1 MTATEMAITEQE
13 KEMYRKLGI
22 DIEYLQRQ
30 QAWEALKPIRK
41 ALMIQQALK
50 TKTVIEVQGERLFP
64 YCVKTPCEHCSCNP
78 KNGGSGMCNCTLACP
93 KIT

>member
-22 DIEYLQRQ
+22 DIESVWHQ
-30 QAWEALKPIRK
+30 QAWEALKPVRK

-50 TKTVIEVQGERLFP
+50 TETVIEVEHKQP
-64 YCVKTPCEHCSCNP
+64 KTNDAE
-78 KNGGSGMCNCTLACP
+78 
-93 KIT
+93 IR

>member
-30 QAWEALKPIRK
+30 QAWEALKPVRK
-41 ALMIQQALK
+41 ALMIREALK
-50 TKTVIEVQGERLFP
+50 TETVIEVEIHDRTRKDA
-64 YCVKTPCEHCSCNP
+64 KTH
-78 KNGGSGMCNCTLACP
+78 
-93 KIT
+93 

>member
-22 DIEYLQRQ
+22 DIEYLRRQ
-30 QAWEALKPIRK
+30 QEWEALKPVRK

-50 TKTVIEVQGERLFP
+50 TETVIEVEHERD
-64 YCVKTPCEHCSCNP
+64 ND
-78 KNGGSGMCNCTLACP
+78 GSKVLHRC
-93 KIT
+93 

>member
-22 DIEYLQRQ
+22 DIERLRRQ
-30 QAWEALKPIRK
+30 QEWEALKPVRK

-50 TKTVIEVQGERLFP
+50 TETVIEVELP
-64 YCVKTPCEHCSCNP
+64 
-78 KNGGSGMCNCTLACP
+78 
-93 KIT
+93 

>member
-1 MTATEMAITEQE
+1 MTATEIAITEQE

-41 ALMIQQALK
+41 ALFIQEALK
-50 TKTVIEVQGERLFP
+50 TGTVIEVQNDN
-64 YCVKTPCEHCSCNP
+64 T
-78 KNGGSGMCNCTLACP
+78 
-93 KIT
+93 

>member
-22 DIEYLQRQ
+22 DIERLRRQ
-30 QAWEALKPIRK
+30 QEWEALKPVRK
-41 ALMIQQALK
+41 ALMIQEALK
-50 TKTVIEVQGERLFP
+50 TETVIEVQGERLFP
-64 YCVKTPCEHCSCNP
+64 YCVKTACEHCSCNP